1 MKKIILGLATV
12 LCWLP
17 AFSQE
22 ALRGGTNVISPEVK
36 SDNTV
41 TFRLFAP
48 DAISVEVTG
57 DFLPPQTIT
66 NENGETAEVP
76 GVAPLVKD
84 NEGLWTYTTPD
95 PLDPELYGYTFT
107 VDGVRVL
114 DPSNVYMN
122 RDIATVTNLFL
133 IDGGRAHYYKVNDVS
148 HGNISRVWYNSQ
160 GLEKNRRM
168 TIYTPPGYEDNKE
181 SYPVIYLLHGSGGD
195 EEAWIALGRLSQIM
209 DNLIAEGKAEPM
221 IVVMTNGNPNQSAA
235 PGENDEGFVK
245 PDISNSRKNPKGQF
259 ESTFSDV
266 VNYVDSHYRT
276 KPDKVH
282 RAIAGLSMGGRHTA
296 TISQYYPDMFDY
308 VGLFSAAVRN
318 YPDSPETPEVYR
330 DLEGKLK
337 TQFEKN
343 PKLYFIAIGNKDFL
357 YDSNK
362 QFRELLDKKGY
373 PYEYYESPGGHI
385 WRNWRIYLTEFAPKL
400 FK

>member
-22 ALRGGTNVISPEVK
+22 ALRGGTNVISPEVN
-36 SDNTV
+36 SDHTV

-133 IDGGRAHYYKVNDVS
+133 IDGGRAHYYKVNDVP
-148 HGNISRVWYNSQ
+148 HGNVSRVWYNSQ

-181 SYPVIYLLHGSGGD
+181 SYPVFYLLHGSGGD
-195 EEAWIALGRLSQIM
+195 EEAWLALGRLSQIM

-276 KPDKVH
+276 KPDKAH

-362 QFRELLDKKGY
+362 QFRDLLDKKGY